1 MQLGTSH
8 SCGYNMNLSKWLA
21 EDSVKL
27 RARYMNS
34 DPNFQERVHNLMK
47 LMLRLDLIH
56 FDL

>member
-1 MQLGTSH
+1 
-8 SCGYNMNLSKWLA
+8 MNLSKWLA
-21 EDSVKL
+21 EDSVKH